1 MTTSL
6 QSQDLQP
13 QSRAGRLT
21 WPAWGWS
28 LVGVILVWA
37 SIVAVTSGSVMQ
49 PLFQALTLAPYLALV
64 AVGQMMVI
72 TLGPGNIDVS
82 VGTIV
87 TVSAYVSVS
96 IGTEFGAIAGIAAG
110 VVAGVAASI
119 ISVFAILALR
129 VPPIIATL
137 ATSLVLTSVILVLA
151 EANRGGADMALRA
164 FVNWRLFGVSGIAL
178 VVLSITVVVAF
189 GLRKTSLGLSVIAI
203 GQSAKAA
210 EKAGIKVRTVT
221 GATYILSGAFAG
233 LAGAIL
239 SALISPSTV
248 LGTSYMLDSIAV
260 VVIGGTLIAGGRPV
274 VTGVWTGAMFFAM
287 LSSLL
292 NLIGWSVGAQNI
304 LKGLLVVLVVV
315 ISSAASGT
323 GKSSLRALRKNLTF
337 NRNNN

>member
-1 MTTSL
+1 MTTSSR
-6 QSQDLQP
+6 SQDVRTP
-13 QSRAGRLT
+13 SRVRNFA

-28 LVGVILVWA
+28 LIGVILVWA
-37 SIVAVTSGSVMQ
+37 SIVAVTSGSIMQ
-49 PLFQALTLAPYLALV
+49 PLFQALTLAPFLALV

-96 IGTEFGAIAGIAAG
+96 VSAEFGAVAGIAAG
-110 VVAGVAASI
+110 VAAGVGAAVV
-119 ISVFAILALR
+119 SVFAILALR

-137 ATSLVLTSVILVLA
+137 ATSLILTSVILMLA
-151 EANRGGADMALRA
+151 EANRGGADPTLRA
-164 FVNWRLFGVSGIAL
+164 FANWRLFGVSGIAILVL
-178 VVLSITVVVAF
+178 VVTIAVAF

-210 EKAGIKVRTVT
+210 EKAGVKVRTMT
-221 GATYILSGAFAG
+221 GATYLLSGALAG

-292 NLIGWSVGAQNI
+292 NLVGWSVGAQNI

-315 ISSAASGT
+315 ISSTATGT
-323 GKSSLRALRKNLTF
+323 GKSSLRALRRNLNL
-337 NRNNN
+337 NRK